1 LKVLW
6 FAHRDIKHPKSGGA
20 ERTIYE
26 VGRRLAA
33 KGMEF
38 HLVTV
43 NPGNLLEYEN
53 VDGII
58 THRIRG
64 NVKVHLAAHRMV
76 RSIDPDIIVD
86 DLGHAVPWFS
96 SWFSG
101 KKVIVFFR
109 HLHAR
114 SLPGQVNFLLAKSL
128 TLMERAY
135 PMIYRKN
142 TFVTESSTS
151 ESDLVNLGIRKERIM
166 RIPPGVD
173 LELFHPGKKTE
184 FPQLVYFGGLR
195 RYKRP
200 EYSVKV
206 YELLKDEVK
215 DLKMVIV
222 GDGPMLKEIRE
233 EVDGKNYN
241 IEFPGRISN
250 EELAR
255 VVRESWVNIHFSV
268 TEGWG
273 LSIIESS
280 ASGTPTV
287 GFKVPGVVDTVRDGY
302 NGFLVNSIKEF
313 KSRILD
319 IIEKEDE
326 FSANSRK
333 FAENFSWD
341 KTANLWFKLLNNS

>member
-6 FAHRDIKHPKSGGA
+6 FAHRDIRHPRSGGA

-43 NPGNLLEYEN
+43 NPGNLAEYEN

-64 NVKVHLAAHRMV
+64 NVRVHLAAHRMV
-76 RSIDPDIIVD
+76 RSVDPDIIVD

-135 PMIYRKN
+135 PIIYRKN

-151 ESDLVNLGIRKERIM
+151 EEDLINLGIGKEKIT

-195 RYKRP
+195 KYKRP
-200 EYSVKV
+200 EYSIKI
-206 YELLKDEVK
+206 YELLKDETK

-222 GDGPMLKEIRE
+222 GEGPVLKEIKDM
-233 EVDGKNYN
+233 VDGKNYN
-241 IEFPGRISN
+241 IEFMGRISN
-250 EELAR
+250 EEVAR

-273 LSIIESS
+273 YSIIESS

-287 GFKVPGVVDTVRDGY
+287 AFKVPGVVDTVRDGY
-302 NGFLVNSIKEF
+302 NGFLVNSIEGF

-341 KTANLWFKLLNNS
+341 KTAESWHSLFERA